1 MSSAATSATIA
12 NDRDYD
18 PTPPANPRA
27 AAQSPGGASVREL
40 RNRALRYGVA
50 SLGDAELVEL
60 LLGRGAQERAGSLL
74 SAMHLET
81 GRLAGLARATP
92 RSLLSITSLSA
103 AEATRVC
110 SAFELGRRALA
121 HQGDE
126 RRGKTPMSAA
136 AVARWAEPRLV
147 HLDHEEVW
155 VLCLDGRGSLL
166 CARQVG
172 RGGVHGCA
180 LLARDVL
187 VPIVREAASAFVL
200 VHNHPSGDPTPS
212 REDLDMTRALA
223 AAADVI
229 CVALLDHVV
238 VARGGHR
245 SNFEMGFFDRS

>member
-1 MSSAATSATIA
+1 MT
-12 NDRDYD
+12 
-18 PTPPANPRA
+18 
-27 AAQSPGGASVREL
+27 
-40 RNRALRYGVA
+40 
-50 SLGDAELVEL
+50 SLG
-60 LLGRGAQERAGSLL
+60 
-74 SAMHLET
+74 
-81 GRLAGLARATP
+81 
-92 RSLLSITSLSA
+92 A

-110 SAFELGRRALA
+110 AAFELGRRAVGHLD
-121 HQGDE
+121 DE
-126 RRGKTPMSAA
+126 RRGASPMSAE
-136 AVARWAEPRLV
+136 AVARWAKPRLV

-155 VLCLDGRGSLL
+155 VLCLDGRSALL

-223 AAADVI
+223 AAADVV
-229 CVALLDHVV
+229 CVPLLDHVI

-245 SNFEMGFFDRS
+245 SMFEMGFFDRS